1 MFNGLKCWI
10 INLLAMLTLNNFFMH
25 RVSTANFQFL
35 MIIMFH
41 CGLYCRAVSTGTPLI
56 TRLSYTAVVHLTR
69 FFQTKNRGKI
79 LSSTVF
85 FRKKAKN
92 WTKKIS
98 LEIFWNCFRHFFSS
112 SYVDFNLY
120 FAQKLDFRS

>member
-1 MFNGLKCWI
+1 
-10 INLLAMLTLNNFFMH
+10 MLTLNNFFMH

-41 CGLYCRAVSTGTPLI
+41 CGLYCRAVSTGTPPI
-56 TRLSYTAVVHLTR
+56 TRFSYTAVVHLTR

-92 WTKKIS
+92 WTKKFLLKFFGIVFDIFFLLLMWTLICTLLKKWT
-98 LEIFWNCFRHFFSS
+98 LEVKKSHFPIL
-112 SYVDFNLY
+112 VLI
-120 FAQKLDFRS
+120 